1 MFFAFCF
8 SSSWSL
14 FSWCKRYYLPFFLP
28 FLERSLDPW
37 CLESFLIVVAGGGC
51 KDVLASVGYLARN
64 VSNAE
69 LEKPCSRWCL
79 SSLLWIISHFLY
91 SGLSPRHL
99 DCLLFSWDSKY
110 GLWTSSICISQEF
123 VGNVEIW
130 VCPSQLVLPFQL
142 NMCISSQLCVQWP
155 HVGSLKPSW
164 WEYLYQGTR
173 QAPQINAPRFGPP
186 P

>member
-8 SSSWSL
+8 SSSLSL
-14 FSWCKRYYLPFFLP
+14 FSWCKRYYLPFLLP

-51 KDVLASVGYLARN
+51 KDVLASVGYLARD

-79 SSLLWIISHFLY
+79 FSLFWIISHFLY

-123 VGNVEIW
+123 VEALSCCAQSPLVHSA
-130 VCPSQLVLPFQL
+130 VHMCPQ
-142 NMCISSQLCVQWP
+142 SSNKIATSTSALSSRWSRPV
-155 HVGSLKPSW
+155 PSF
-164 WEYLYQGTR
+164 YFVYFLTR
-173 QAPQINAPRFGPP
+173 VSKSTCFFS
-186 P
+186 